1 MQLALGTTVHDPDGR
16 FLHVLAASR
25 KRLAGYDGVYFR
37 CTSVT
42 DAGLVRELERIG
54 EVAIDAPGAVGHSRR
69 EALRSAWSDG
79 ASSFLYCDF
88 DRWLHWASRSPRE
101 LDELPRTIAHRTPAA
116 WYVCLGRT
124 ARALATHPD
133 VQQCT
138 EGLTNQAFSSLAG
151 RRVDATAGAC
161 WLSREGAEIV
171 LAKSCERT
179 NATDLEWPSLIL
191 ERDPERLGYLET
203 EGLEFETATFHTREI
218 EEVGGRDA
226 WMSLH
231 YDYRGMW
238 DARVELMHASIQ
250 AAVRVLRG
258 TG

>member
-1 MQLALGTTVHDPDGR
+1 MQLALVTTVHDPDGR
-16 FLHVLAASR
+16 FLDVLDELR
-25 KRLAGYDGVYFR
+25 GLLARYDGVYFR
-37 CTSVT
+37 CTSDT
-42 DAGLVRELERIG
+42 DAGLVQELARQG
-54 EVAIDAPGAVGHSRR
+54 EVAIDAPGSVGHSRR

-88 DRWLHWASRSPRE
+88 DRWLHWSSRFPSE
-101 LDELPRTIAHRTPAA
+101 LDELPRTIARSAPDS

-124 ARALATHPD
+124 ARAFATHPD

-151 RRVDATAGAC
+151 WRIDATAGAC

-191 ERDPERLGYLET
+191 ARDPERLGYLGT

-218 EEVGGRDA
+218 EDVGGRDA
-226 WMSLH
+226 WVALH
-231 YDYRGMW
+231 YDCRQVW
-238 DARVELMHASIQ
+238 EARAELMHASIQ
-250 AAVRVLRG
+250 AAVRVLRENG
-258 TG
+258 